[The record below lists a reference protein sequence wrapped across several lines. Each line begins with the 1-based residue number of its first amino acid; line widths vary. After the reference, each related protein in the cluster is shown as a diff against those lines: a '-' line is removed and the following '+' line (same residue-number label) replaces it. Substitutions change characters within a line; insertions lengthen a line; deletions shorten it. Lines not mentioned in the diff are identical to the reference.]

1 MQEFT
6 RRSILSTGIFAFGAF
21 MAQAVRGDVTNA
33 VSAPDWTRSLEDALR
48 AFSSKITRIVSSSGE
63 IELHCEMSDL
73 FAFGNSHGNL
83 SCKGVR
89 VKAQGNRL
97 SFQREG
103 HCVAVVLTPR
113 APSIS
118 IPA

>member
-6 RRSILSTGIFAFGAF
+6 RRSILSTGILAVGAF
-21 MAQAVRGDVTNA
+21 MTQPVRGDA
-33 VSAPDWTRSLEDALR
+33 PSAASAPDWIRSLEETLK
-48 AFSSKITRIVSSSGE
+48 AFSSKTTRIVSSSGE
-63 IELHCEMSDL
+63 IELHCEISDL

-97 SFQREG
+97 SLQREG
-103 HCVAVVLTPR
+103 LCVAVVLTPHT
-113 APSIS
+113 PSIS